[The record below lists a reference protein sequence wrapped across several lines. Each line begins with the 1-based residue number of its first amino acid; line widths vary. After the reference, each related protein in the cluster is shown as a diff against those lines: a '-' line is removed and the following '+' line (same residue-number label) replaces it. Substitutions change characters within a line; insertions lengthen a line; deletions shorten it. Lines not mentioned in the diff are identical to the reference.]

1 MTKLVKKTKSLR
13 KTFTIPLYIVEELEE
28 YAKAHNKKQSQ
39 IIALALEEFLHKKN
53 RNEMVKKRVKA
64 LNSLVA
70 IAPKGSLKDID
81 MKDILKEKALK
92 NG

>member
-1 MTKLVKKTKSLR
+1 MTKLVKKTKTLR

-53 RNEMVKKRVKA
+53 IKNFQSVIKKQKRKF
-64 LNSLVA
+64 
-70 IAPKGSLKDID
+70 
-81 MKDILKEKALK
+81 
-92 NG
+92 